1 MAAETFSWKWARTC
15 ICLDSVTACGM
26 ITNYKVVLNMFK
38 ACDQVVEAA
47 FSLASYLHISFV
59 LVHQDLQRSYCI
71 NQYWSIHM
79 NDRQKPFLRNEQ
91 GLTAC
96 GMTTNYKVYFENL
109 QGMWSGGGNCFFFGF
124 LHISMEYLLFVCLF
138 EDRQVLYELA
148 VMVDHAQKDHSS
160 PTLVA
165 RSWCFQQGSNNLCPQ
180 HPGGEAS

>member
-1 MAAETFSWKWARTC
+1 MVGRNKWARTC

-38 ACDQVVEAA
+38 ACDQVVETA
-47 FSLASYLHISFV
+47 FSLASYFHISFV

-96 GMTTNYKVYFENL
+96 GMTTNYKVHFENL
-109 QGMWSGGGNCFFFGF
+109 QGRWSGGGNCFLFGF
-124 LHISMEYLLFVCLF
+124 LHISMQHLLFVCLLTYNGSF
-138 EDRQVLYELA
+138 KIDRFC
-148 VMVDHAQKDHSS
+148 MNW
-160 PTLVA
+160 P
-165 RSWCFQQGSNNLCPQ
+165 
-180 HPGGEAS
+180 